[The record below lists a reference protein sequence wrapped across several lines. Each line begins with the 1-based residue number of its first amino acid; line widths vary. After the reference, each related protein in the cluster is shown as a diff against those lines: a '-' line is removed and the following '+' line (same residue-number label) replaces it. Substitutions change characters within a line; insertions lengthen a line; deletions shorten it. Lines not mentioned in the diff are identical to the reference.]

1 MTHSDAKRKRIL
13 ILTLSVLALILLG
26 GIVCTVVR
34 YRNGAFEQGELL
46 RRLWYAVLCIAM
58 IAAVFLAELL
68 FRIRFPLALEVSLMA
83 FAVAALCGGN
93 LYDLYGALPFWD
105 KILHTLSG
113 PLFSIVGLSFALL
126 LLRDMPEGTGK
137 VLAAVLFALLFSLAV
152 GYLWEVFE
160 YAVDSLM
167 PGGYNNQRWQNGVVG
182 QLPNGNYEVTEPR
195 GSGLIDTMSDL
206 ICNLCGTVAF
216 LLPALFL
223 FWRKPSR
230 INLFTLESRP
240 ARKKKAR
247 PSPEERE

>member
-1 MTHSDAKRKRIL
+1 MTHSDTKRKRIL
-13 ILTLSVLALILLG
+13 ILTLSLLALILLG

-58 IAAVFLAELL
+58 IAAVFLAERL
-68 FRIRFPLALEVSLMA
+68 FRIRFSLALEVSLMV

-93 LYDLYGALPFWD
+93 LYDLYGILPFWD
-105 KILHTLSG
+105 KVLHTLSG

-126 LLRDMPEGTGK
+126 LLKEMPEGTGK

-167 PGGYNNQRWQNGVVG
+167 PGGYNNQRWQNGIVG

-195 GSGLIDTMSDL
+195 GSGLIDTMNDL

-230 INLFTLESRP
+230 IDLFTLESRP

>member
-13 ILTLSVLALILLG
+13 ILTLSVLVLILLG

-58 IAAVFLAELL
+58 IAAVFWAERL
-68 FRIRFPLALEVSLMA
+68 FRIRFPLALEVSLMT

-126 LLRDMPEGTGK
+126 LLRDMREGTGK

-230 INLFTLESRP
+230 IDLFTLESRP

>member
-1 MTHSDAKRKRIL
+1 
-13 ILTLSVLALILLG
+13 
-26 GIVCTVVR
+26 
-34 YRNGAFEQGELL
+34 
-46 RRLWYAVLCIAM
+46 
-58 IAAVFLAELL
+58 
-68 FRIRFPLALEVSLMA
+68 MA

-206 ICNLCGTVAF
+206 ICNLCGTVASCC
-216 LLPALFL
+216 P
-223 FWRKPSR
+223 PSSS
-230 INLFTLESRP
+230 FGESLRASISSPSAAAPP
-240 ARKKKAR
+240 ARKKPAPRPRNGNKPITAQLLPKRAALFLWPRCPRGCCRMTPVAR
-247 PSPEERE
+247 SFRAGTAFSTA

>member
-1 MTHSDAKRKRIL
+1 
-13 ILTLSVLALILLG
+13 
-26 GIVCTVVR
+26 
-34 YRNGAFEQGELL
+34 
-46 RRLWYAVLCIAM
+46 
-58 IAAVFLAELL
+58 
-68 FRIRFPLALEVSLMA
+68 
-83 FAVAALCGGN
+83 
-93 LYDLYGALPFWD
+93 
-105 KILHTLSG
+105 
-113 PLFSIVGLSFALL
+113 
-126 LLRDMPEGTGK
+126 
-137 VLAAVLFALLFSLAV
+137 
-152 GYLWEVFE
+152 
-160 YAVDSLM
+160 M

-230 INLFTLESRP
+230 IDLFTLESRP